1 MRTSCA
7 AGRRLATLAAA
18 GRRLAA
24 VSPPGVPLP
33 PSPTPP
39 TLDALFGL
47 HGRVALVTGAG
58 GGLGRALCAG
68 LAGAG
73 ASLIAVDRDAAALAA
88 LTDAPCLPPG
98 ARLVTYAV
106 DAADRGALADAA
118 ADGAAALA
126 RADGAR
132 GTGGTPIHVVV
143 ALAGALGR
151 PAAPEDVSEAEW
163 AAVMNGNATSA
174 FNTAV
179 AARPHMPRGG
189 ALVVVGSIAS
199 TLGYGTQAPYT
210 AAKGALLP
218 LVRSL
223 ALAWAPAGIRA
234 NAVLPG
240 PCATAFTSAVLSSK
254 RRVDATVAA
263 IPAGRLGAPGD
274 VVAPVL
280 FLAGDGAA
288 WVTGAALTVD
298 GGGTARGMA
307 PA

>member
-1 MRTSCA
+1 MQKPTSA
-7 AGRRLATLAAA
+7 ADQSSASALKLVIVTMDTHLASSVERARQRLARELPQLSISLHAA
-18 GRRLAA
+18 
-24 VSPPGVPLP
+24 SE
-33 PSPTPP
+33 
-39 TLDALFGL
+39 
-47 HGRVALVTGAG
+47 
-58 GGLGRALCAG
+58 
-68 LAGAG
+68 
-73 ASLIAVDRDAAALAA
+73 
-88 LTDAPCLPPG
+88 
-98 ARLVTYAV
+98 YANN
-106 DAADRGALADAA
+106 
-118 ADGAAALA
+118 AAALA
-126 RADGAR
+126 RDGAR
-132 GTGGTPIHVVV
+132 GAGDTPIHVVV

-179 AARPHMPRGG
+179 AARPHMPRG
-189 ALVVVGSIAS
+189 ASVVVVGSIAS

-223 ALAWAPAGIRA
+223 ALAWAPAGVRA

-240 PCATAFTSAVLSSK
+240 PCATAFTAAVLSSK

-263 IPAGRLGAPGD
+263 IPAGRLGTPGD
-274 VVAPVL
+274 IVAPVL